1 MVAGGVSVVR
11 WANPTVPVSP
21 GSKETP
27 VRATSAFRR
36 LAAIGTA
43 VTLMVALAACGSDD
57 KSDASGPD
65 LGLLQ
70 KGTLRIGTLTDAPPN
85 VYVKDGKF
93 TGFDNDLIS
102 AVAAKL
108 NLKPEFVGTDFS
120 ALLSQVNGGR
130 FDLGSSSITITEAR
144 KKTVAFSNGYD
155 FGYLGL
161 NTTKSS
167 GITKFDQ
174 LDGKRVVVVQGTVQD
189 DYATQKNLN
198 PVRVPNYNAAVG
210 QLKAGTADAWI
221 SPAEIGEKMAKEQG
235 GGVVVLAAKELSS
248 APTAFAVAKSNDK
261 LREAVNKALDEVIAD
276 GTWTKLVEQY
286 YPGRA
291 VPATFK
297 PGSGSVKFTAPKA
310 SAPVAG

>member
-1 MVAGGVSVVR
+1 
-11 WANPTVPVSP
+11 
-21 GSKETP
+21 
-27 VRATSAFRR
+27 VRAISAFRR
-36 LAAIGTA
+36 FSALGTA
-43 VTLMVALAACGSDD
+43 VTLAVSLAACGSGD

-65 LGLLQ
+65 LGLMQ
-70 KGTLRIGTLTDAPPN
+70 AGTLRIGTLTDAPPN

-93 TGFDNDLIS
+93 TGFDNDLIT

-120 ALLSQVNGGR
+120 ALLSQVNGGQ

-161 NTTKSS
+161 NTTKTS
-167 GITKFDQ
+167 GITSFDQ
-174 LDGKRVVVVQGTVQD
+174 LTGKRVVVVQGTVQD
-189 DYATQKNLN
+189 DYATQKSLN

-235 GGVVVLAAKELSS
+235 GGVVILAAKELSS
-248 APTAFAVAKSNDK
+248 APTAYAVAKSNDK
-261 LREAVNKALDEVIAD
+261 LREAVNKALDQVIAD

-291 VPATFK
+291 VPTSFK
-297 PGSGSVKFTAPKA
+297 PGSGNVKFAVP
-310 SAPVAG
+310 SATPAAG

>member
-1 MVAGGVSVVR
+1 M
-11 WANPTVPVSP
+11 
-21 GSKETP
+21 
-27 VRATSAFRR
+27 RAFSAPFRR
-36 LAAIGTA
+36 IAAAGV
-43 VTLMVALAACGSDD
+43 VTALALAMVACGSDD
-57 KSDASGPD
+57 DPAASGPD
-65 LGLLQ
+65 LGLL
-70 KGTLRIGTLTDAPPN
+70 KAGTLRIGTLTDAPPN

-93 TGFDNDLIS
+93 TGFDNDLIT

-120 ALLSQVNGGR
+120 ALLSQVNSGQY
-130 FDLGSSSITITEAR
+130 DLGSSSITITEAR

-161 NTTKSS
+161 NTTKTS

-174 LDGKRVVVVQGTVQD
+174 LAGKRVVVVQGTVQD
-189 DYATQKNLN
+189 DYATSKNLD

-235 GGVVVLAAKELSS
+235 GGVVILAAKELSS
-248 APTAFAVAKSNDK
+248 APTAYAVAKSNDK

-291 VPATFK
+291 VPASFK
-297 PGSGSVKFTAPKA
+297 PGSGTVKFTAPK
-310 SAPVAG
+310 V

>member
-1 MVAGGVSVVR
+1 
-11 WANPTVPVSP
+11 
-21 GSKETP
+21 
-27 VRATSAFRR
+27 VRAFSAIRR
-36 LAAIGTA
+36 FAALGTA
-43 VTLMVALAACGSDD
+43 LTLAVALAACGSDP
-57 KSDASGPD
+57 KSSDGPD

-70 KGTLRIGTLTDAPPN
+70 AGTLRIGTLTDAPPN

-93 TGFDNDLIS
+93 TGFDNDLIT

-120 ALLSQVNGGR
+120 ALLSQVNGGQ

-161 NTTKSS
+161 NTTKTS
-167 GITKFDQ
+167 GITSFDQ
-174 LDGKRVVVVQGTVQD
+174 LSGKRVVVVQGTVQD
-189 DYATQKNLN
+189 DYATQKSLN

-235 GGVVVLAAKELSS
+235 GGVVILAAKELSS
-248 APTAFAVAKSNDK
+248 APTAYAVAKSNDK

-276 GTWTKLVEQY
+276 GTWTKLVAQY

-291 VPATFK
+291 VPASFK
-297 PGSGSVKFTAPKA
+297 PGSGTVKFAVPTATPT
-310 SAPVAG
+310 AG

>member
-1 MVAGGVSVVR
+1 M
-11 WANPTVPVSP
+11 
-21 GSKETP
+21 
-27 VRATSAFRR
+27 RATSAFRK
-36 LAAIGTA
+36 LAALATA
-43 VTLMVALAACGSDD
+43 VTLAVSLAACGQDT
-57 KSDASGPD
+57 KPAAGGPD

-70 KGTLRIGTLTDAPPN
+70 SGTLRIGTLTDAPPN

-93 TGFDNDLIS
+93 TGFDNDLIT

-120 ALLSQVNGGR
+120 ALLSQVNGGQ
-130 FDLGSSSITITEAR
+130 FDLGSSSITVTEAR

-161 NTTKSS
+161 NTTKTS
-167 GITKFDQ
+167 GITSFDQ
-174 LDGKRVVVVQGTVQD
+174 LAGKRVVVVQGTVQD

-198 PVRVPNYNAAVG
+198 PVRVPNYNAALG
-210 QLKAGTADAWI
+210 QLKAGTADAWV
-221 SPAEIGEKMAKEQG
+221 SPAEIGEKLAKEQG
-235 GGVVVLAAKELSS
+235 GGTVVLTAKELSD
-248 APTAFAVAKSNDK
+248 APMAFAVAKDNDK

-291 VPATFK
+291 VPPTFK
-297 PGSGSVKFTAPKA
+297 PGSGTVKFTLPEGAATPA
-310 SAPVAG
+310 AG

>member
-1 MVAGGVSVVR
+1 
-11 WANPTVPVSP
+11 
-21 GSKETP
+21 

-43 VTLMVALAACGSDD
+43 VTLIVALAACGSDD

-93 TGFDNDLIS
+93 TGFDNDLIT

-108 NLKPEFVGTDFS
+108 GLKPEFVGTDFS
-120 ALLSQVNGGR
+120 ALLSQVNGGQ

-161 NTTKSS
+161 NTTKNS

-174 LDGKRVVVVQGTVQD
+174 LGGKRVVVVQGTVQD

-235 GGVVVLAAKELSS
+235 GGVVILAAKELSS
-248 APTAFAVAKSNDK
+248 APTAYAVAKSNDK

-291 VPATFK
+291 VPPTFK
-297 PGSGSVKFTAPKA
+297 PGSGTVKFTVPAA
-310 SAPVAG
+310 S

>member
-1 MVAGGVSVVR
+1 MV
-11 WANPTVPVSP
+11 
-21 GSKETP
+21 
-27 VRATSAFRR
+27 
-36 LAAIGTA
+36 
-43 VTLMVALAACGSDD
+43 ACGSDD
-57 KSDASGPD
+57 GKAAADGPD
-65 LGLLQ
+65 LGLL
-70 KGTLRIGTLTDAPPN
+70 KAGTLRIGTLTDAPPN

-93 TGFDNDLIS
+93 TGFDNDLIT

-120 ALLSQVNGGR
+120 TLLSQVNGGQ

-161 NTTKSS
+161 NTTKTS

-174 LDGKRVVVVQGTVQD
+174 LTGKRVVVVQGTVQD
-189 DYATQKNLN
+189 DYATSKNLD

-235 GGVVVLAAKELSS
+235 GGVIVLAAKELSS
-248 APTAFAVAKSNDK
+248 APTAYAVAKSNDK
-261 LREAVNKALDEVIAD
+261 LLAAVNKALDEVIAD

-291 VPATFK
+291 VPETFK
-297 PGSGSVKFTAPKA
+297 PGSGTVKFTAPKA
-310 SAPVAG
+310 